1 MWLQAARYECGC
13 VADQP
18 IGFCPRKYYSE
29 VDRHRVTTDQVPF
42 LDTSTC
48 FSSTSYYQVDYFNM
62 SFADLERGQGGFQSS
77 SGLVPSSSSEAEFL
91 GLQKSLSVQIFKIN
105 SNVQGILKLVDQL
118 GTARDTGTVR
128 KGL

>member
-1 MWLQAARYECGC
+1 
-13 VADQP
+13 
-18 IGFCPRKYYSE
+18 
-29 VDRHRVTTDQVPF
+29 
-42 LDTSTC
+42 
-48 FSSTSYYQVDYFNM
+48 M
-62 SFADLERGQGGFQSS
+62 SFADLERGQGGLQSS
-77 SGLVPSSSSEAEFL
+77 SAPVPTSPSDAEFL